1 MKSKLSGYFLSAL
14 LALLSTSP
22 KNYFFGQALIHLGAT
37 PTYINISGGT
47 NTTPVYLTAGGF
59 SRTSGWITTHGE
71 FDFVNW
77 KNAGIGTYPIPFG
90 YHTTD
95 YLPFTFEKT
104 AGAPA
109 DLIVSTWT
117 AAVDNHPR
125 AGGVTNMYSHNAGK
139 DEDADGAFTI
149 GPDDGCC
156 VIDRW
161 WTIQTTGTANLT
173 FSYRGAENTTDAS
186 FGGPS
191 GLFGAQRWNGA
202 LWEPPIGSDAGVT
215 SGVGT
220 VTASG
225 VSSFSPWV
233 LSKINAPL
241 PVYGIHSPAEDQIT
255 VYGSETNI
263 YIEITALQKSHYHIE
278 IYSVLGQKLYAR
290 SMAVSSGKNHFRL
303 ASDNLASA
311 FYFVKVFN
319 SRYTFTR
326 KVYLRS
332 TR

>member
-1 MKSKLSGYFLSAL
+1 MKSKLSGYFFSAL
-14 LALLSTSP
+14 LALLGSSP
-22 KNYFFGQALIHLGAT
+22 KNCSFGQAFIHLGAT

-47 NTTPVYLTAGGF
+47 NTTPVYLTVGGLF
-59 SRTSGWITTHGE
+59 RTSGWITTHGE
-71 FDFVNW
+71 FDYVNW
-77 KNAGIGTYPIPFG
+77 KNAGIGTYVIPFG
-90 YHTTD
+90 YNTSD

-104 AGAPA
+104 AGVPA

-117 AAVDNHPR
+117 AAVDNHPW
-125 AGGVTNMYSHNAGK
+125 ADGVTNMYSHNAGK

-173 FSYRGAENTTDAS
+173 FSYRGAENTTDVTL
-186 FGGPS
+186 GGPS
-191 GLFGAQRWNGA
+191 GLFGAQRWNGV

-233 LSKINAPL
+233 LAKINAPL
-241 PVYGIHSPAEDQIT
+241 PVHGIIPPAVDVIT
-255 VYGSETNI
+255 VYASEENI
-263 YIEITALQKSHYHIE
+263 FIDILARQNSQYHIE
-278 IYSVLGQKLYAR
+278 LYTALGQKLYAR
-290 SMAVSSGKNHFRL
+290 SIAVSAGKSHIRL
-303 ASDNLASA
+303 AAVNLASA

-319 SRYTFTR
+319 SQYTFTR
-326 KVYLRS
+326 KVHLR
-332 TR
+332 